1 MALSAIHLSRLQ
13 NSLPR
18 KFEMNDTFWVLIDTE
33 TTGLAAPIF
42 AVELAA
48 QRMRGWMPDG
58 PPFRRLLNQNADI
71 PPEASRVHGY
81 TREILERD
89 GEPAAFV
96 YRDFAA
102 YVNGLPIV
110 AFNLEYDLEEV
121 LKPEWKRLGIPPI
134 GSAGFCA
141 LRLAQRLLDPV
152 PAGNCKLQTLR
163 QYYLLPERGAHTA
176 LGDVDTVADLMAK
189 VLKPIA
195 LQRGLNTWADICTY
209 TSSEW
214 FPSRIAFGKY
224 KGRIF
229 MDAHKDNALL
239 AWIHWLASSTNSRS
253 ARMGRWYL
261 SRLDSGAI
269 DKVADSTIQA
279 PASTGD
285 GDILSES
292 TATGFGVVIFV
303 NPETAQLQQLIA
315 AARTRLAELEARYTR
330 ERHAVDVTRTTIFS
344 LLRKHYQD
352 RDRLR
357 LIVEYRG
364 KFLNTLLRVGE
375 EEADQVAEEYERAE
389 ARSKADYEEAA
400 AANQKTLSSEEV
412 RELSTLWKKLV
423 RLYHPD
429 RFAGQPDKIETYQQ
443 LTSAINQ
450 ARDNGDINLLREIAD
465 DPHGFILRQGWAS
478 LDFGDVLELKYLRRL
493 YDTLQLEIVSTMDA
507 LNELY
512 ESRDYTLHR
521 LSAEQPSLLE
531 DVAKDQAN
539 TIEAEIAQLKEKAKR
554 LDEEINELTGGNGN
568 KIG

>member
-1 MALSAIHLSRLQ
+1 
-13 NSLPR
+13 
-18 KFEMNDTFWVLIDTE
+18 MNDTLWVLIDTE
-33 TTGLAAPIF
+33 TTGLTAPIF
-42 AVELAA
+42 VVELAA
-48 QRMRGWMPDG
+48 QRMRGWAPEG

-89 GEPAAFV
+89 GEPAAVV

-102 YVNGLPIV
+102 YVSGLPIV

-121 LKPEWKRLGIPPI
+121 LKPEWKRLGIPQI

-195 LQRGLNTWADICTY
+195 LQRGLNSWTDICTY
-209 TSSEW
+209 TDTEW
-214 FPSRIAFGKY
+214 YPSRIAFGKY

-229 MDAHKDNALL
+229 MDAHKDTALW
-239 AWIHWLASSTNSRS
+239 AWIHWLASSSNSRS
-253 ARMGRWYL
+253 AKMGRWYL
-261 SRLDSGAI
+261 SQLESGAT
-269 DKVADSTIQA
+269 DRVADGAVQA

-285 GDILSES
+285 GDNLSQS
-292 TATGFGVVIFV
+292 TATGLGVVILV

-315 AARTRLAELEARYTR
+315 AARTRLAELEARYTK
-330 ERHAVDVTRTTIFS
+330 ERHAVDVTRTTIFGF
-344 LLRKHYQD
+344 LRKHYQD

-364 KFLNTLLRVGE
+364 KFLNTLLRSGE
-375 EEADQVAEEYERAE
+375 EEADQVAEEFERAE
-389 ARSKADYEEAA
+389 AQSKADYEEAA
-400 AANQKTLSSEEV
+400 AAAAKQKTLSSEEE
-412 RELSTLWKKLV
+412 RELSSLWKKLV

-429 RFAGQPDKIETYQQ
+429 RFSSQPDKIETYQK

-465 DPHGFILRQGWAS
+465 DPHGFILRQGWTS
-478 LDFGDVLELKYLRRL
+478 LDFGDVLELKHLRRL
-493 YDTLQLEIVSTMDA
+493 YETLQLEIVSTMDA

-512 ESRDYTLHR
+512 ESGDYTLHR
-521 LSAEQPSLLE
+521 LSTEQPSLLE
-531 DVAKDQAN
+531 DVAKEQAN
-539 TIEAEIAQLKEKAKR
+539 TIEAEITQLKETAKR
-554 LDEEINELTGGNGN
+554 LGQEINELTGVKDN